1 MSKRL
6 IETAMPD
13 DAAIPDDAATQ
24 AEAAKQTKTHAEQL
38 KLADENFDYVIV
50 GAGSAGCVLA
60 DRLSA
65 DGKRRVLL
73 LEYGGSDRSMYI
85 QMPSALSIPM
95 NMPKYNWFYHTDPEP
110 HLAGRRMHT
119 PRGKV
124 LGGSSSINGL
134 VYIRGNPQDFERW
147 AKEGAAGWS
156 YRDVLPYFK
165 RAEKRAAGGN
175 EYRGG
180 SGKLQTSYGR
190 LSNPLHAA
198 WLAAASEAGYPQSA
212 DINGFQQEGFGR
224 MDMTVGGGRR
234 CSAANAYLRP
244 AARRSNLTVRAHALA
259 TRILF
264 DGRRARG
271 LEYSLKGVTRRARI
285 DGELILSGGPINS
298 PQLLKLS
305 GVGPAAE
312 LRTHGIA
319 VVHDLPGVG
328 ENLQDHLE
336 FYFQV
341 ACKEPI
347 TLYSSI
353 NPWSRALIGARWLLR
368 KDGLGATNHF
378 ETCGFIRSRAGIA
391 YPDIQYHFLPMAVAY
406 DGSTLAQEHGFQAHV
421 GPMRS
426 KSRGWVRLASTNP
439 LEKPHI
445 LFNYLSEPQDWIEMR
460 ACVRLTREIFAQR
473 AFDRYR
479 GREIQPGGE
488 VQTDAQID
496 AFIRAKVESAYHPS
510 CSCKM
515 GDSKDPMAVVD
526 PETRVYGLEGLRVVD
541 SSIMPSV
548 TTGNLNAPTI
558 MLAEKGADHI
568 LGRGMLPPEDLP
580 FYTAPNWRDAQR

>member
-1 MSKRL
+1 MS
-6 IETAMPD
+6 E
-13 DAAIPDDAATQ
+13 
-24 AEAAKQTKTHAEQL
+24 ES
-38 KLADENFDYVIV
+38 FDYVII

-65 DGKRRVLL
+65 GGHRRVLL
-73 LEYGGSDRSMYI
+73 LEYGGSDRSIFI

-95 NMPKYNWFYHTDPEP
+95 NMPKYNWFYHTEPEP
-110 HLAGRRMHT
+110 HLGGRSMHT

-134 VYIRGNPQDFERW
+134 VYIRGNPQDFDGW
-147 AKEGAAGWS
+147 SAQGAAGWA
-156 YRDVLPYFK
+156 YRDVLPYFR
-165 RAEKRAAGGN
+165 RAEKRQEGGN
-175 EYRGG
+175 EYRGN
-180 SGKLQTSYGR
+180 SGKLETRYGTV
-190 LSNPLHAA
+190 SNPLHAA
-198 WLAAASEAGYPQSA
+198 WLAAAGEAGYPSTA
-212 DINGFQQEGFGR
+212 DVNGFQQEGFGR
-224 MDMTVGGGRR
+224 MDMTVADGRR
-234 CSAANAYLRP
+234 CSASNAYLRP
-244 AARRSNLTVRAHALA
+244 AMRRPNLKVLTHALA
-259 TRILF
+259 TRIMF
-264 DGRRARG
+264 EGRRATG
-271 LEYSLKGVTRRARI
+271 LEYRRGGITHRVRI
-285 DGELILSGGPINS
+285 AGELILSGGPINS

-312 LRTHGIA
+312 LRAHDIP

-347 TLYSSI
+347 SLYSSI
-353 NPWSRALIGARWLLR
+353 NLWSRAVIGARWLLR

-378 ETCGFIRSRAGIA
+378 ETCGFIRSRPGVP

-406 DGSTLAQEHGFQAHV
+406 DGSSLAQEHGFQAHV

-426 KSRGWVRLASTNP
+426 KSRGWVRLASSNP
-439 LEKPHI
+439 LDKPRI
-445 LFNYLSEPQDWIEMR
+445 LFNYLSEPEDWTEMR
-460 ACVRLTREIFAQR
+460 ACVRLTREIFGQR

-479 GREIQPGGE
+479 GREIQPGE
-488 VQTDAQID
+488 DVQTDEQID

-515 GDSKDPMAVVD
+515 GSARDPMAVVD
-526 PETRVYGLEGLRVVD
+526 PETRVHGIQGLRVVD
-541 SSIMPSV
+541 SSIMPSI

-558 MLAEKGADHI
+558 MLAEKAADHI
-568 LGRGMLPPEDLP
+568 LGRGLAPPEVAP
-580 FYTAPNWRDAQR
+580 FYAAPNWASAQR

>member
-1 MSKRL
+1 M
-6 IETAMPD
+6 AF
-13 DAAIPDDAATQ
+13 
-24 AEAAKQTKTHAEQL
+24 
-38 KLADENFDYVIV
+38 ENFDYVIV

-65 DGKRRVLL
+65 GGTRRVLL
-73 LEYGGSDRSMYI
+73 LEYGGSDRSVFI

-95 NMPKYNWFYHTDPEP
+95 NMPKYNWFYHTEPEP
-110 HLAGRRMHT
+110 HLDGRRMHT

-147 AKEGAAGWS
+147 ASEGASGWS

-165 RAEKRAAGGN
+165 RAENRAEGGDR
-175 EYRGG
+175 YRGSG
-180 SGKLQTSYGR
+180 GKLQTSYGSV
-190 LSNPLHAA
+190 SNPLHAA
-198 WLAAASEAGYPQSA
+198 WLAAAGEAGYPRTA
-212 DINGFQQEGFGR
+212 DVNGYQQEGFGR
-224 MDMTVGGGRR
+224 MDMTVGEGRR

-244 AARRSNLTVRAHALA
+244 AMSRSNLKVLTHALA
-259 TRILF
+259 TRIVF
-264 DGRRARG
+264 EGRRARA
-271 LEYSLKGVTRRARI
+271 LEYRHGGATHRVDINA
-285 DGELILSGGPINS
+285 ELILCGGPINS

-312 LRTHGIA
+312 LRRFGID
-319 VVHDLPGVG
+319 VVRDLPGVG

-353 NPWSRALIGARWLLR
+353 NLWSRALIGARWLLR

-378 ETCGFIRSRAGIA
+378 ETCGFIRSRSGVP

-426 KSRGWVRLASTNP
+426 KSRGWVRLESTNP
-439 LEKPHI
+439 LDKPRI
-445 LFNYLSEPQDWIEMR
+445 LFNYLSHPDDWTEMR
-460 ACVRLTREIFAQR
+460 ACVRLTREIFAQH

-479 GREIQPGGE
+479 GREIQPGAD
-488 VQTDAQID
+488 VQSDEQID

-515 GDSKDPMAVVD
+515 GAASDPLAVVD
-526 PETRVYGLEGLRVVD
+526 PATRVHGLEGLRVVD

-558 MLAEKGADHI
+558 MLAEKAADHI
-568 LGRGMLPPEDLP
+568 LGRELLAPDDAPFHAAED
-580 FYTAPNWRDAQR
+580 WRVAQR

>member
-1 MSKRL
+1 M
-6 IETAMPD
+6 
-13 DAAIPDDAATQ
+13 
-24 AEAAKQTKTHAEQL
+24 
-38 KLADENFDYVIV
+38 ADEKFDHVIV

-60 DRLSA
+60 DRLTA
-65 DGKRRVLL
+65 DGQRRVLL
-73 LEYGGSDRSMYI
+73 LEFGGSDRSIFI

-95 NMPKYNWFYHTDPEP
+95 NMEKYNWYYHTEAEP
-110 HLAGRRMHT
+110 HLNGRRMHT

-134 VYIRGNPQDFERW
+134 VYIRGNAQDFEGW
-147 AKEGAAGWS
+147 SAQGAAGWA
-156 YRDVLPYFK
+156 YHDVLPYFR
-165 RAEKRAAGGN
+165 RAENRQEGGD
-175 EYRGG
+175 EYRGDN
-180 SGKLQTSYGR
+180 GKLQTRYGT
-190 LSNPLHAA
+190 LANPLHAA
-198 WLAAASEAGYPQSA
+198 WLKAGGEAGYPRTA
-212 DINGFQQEGFGR
+212 DVNGFQQEGFGR
-224 MDMTVGGGRR
+224 MDMTVADGRR

-244 AARRSNLTVRAHALA
+244 AMRRRNLTVLTHALA
-259 TRILF
+259 TRIVF
-264 DGRRARG
+264 EGRRAVG
-271 LEYSLKGVTRRARI
+271 LEYVRGDTTHRVRI
-285 DGELILSGGPINS
+285 ERELILSGGPINS

-312 LRTHGIA
+312 LRTHGIP

-341 ACKEPI
+341 ACNEPI

-353 NPWSRALIGARWLLR
+353 NLWSRALIGARWLLR

-378 ETCGFIRSRAGIA
+378 ETCGFIRSRPGVP

-439 LEKPHI
+439 RDKPRI
-445 LFNYLSEPQDWIEMR
+445 LFNYLSQADDWTEMR
-460 ACVRLTREIFAQR
+460 ACVRLTREIFEQKS
-473 AFDRYR
+473 FDRYR
-479 GREIQPGGE
+479 GREIQPGND
-488 VQTDAQID
+488 VQTDTEID
-496 AFIRAKVESAYHPS
+496 DFIRAKVESAYHPS

-515 GDSKDPMAVVD
+515 GSAKDPLAVVAPD
-526 PETRVYGLEGLRVVD
+526 TRVHGLEGLRVVD
-541 SSIMPSV
+541 SSIMPSI

-558 MLAEKGADHI
+558 MLAEKAADHI
-568 LGRGMLPPEDLP
+568 LGRGLLPPENAP
-580 FYTAPNWRDAQR
+580 YYVAPNWRTAQR